1 MHADGRNQPATQ
13 SPECMVFK
21 CLTKLTRPDLA
32 WGPVPA
38 RGRGEDERPL
48 NFGLLPSVHF
58 GQIWEEQ

>member
-13 SPECMVFK
+13 SPGCMVFK
-21 CLTKLTRPDLA
+21 RFTKLTRPNLA

-38 RGRGEDERPL
+38 RERGEDERPL

-58 GQIWEEQ
+58 RKAWKER